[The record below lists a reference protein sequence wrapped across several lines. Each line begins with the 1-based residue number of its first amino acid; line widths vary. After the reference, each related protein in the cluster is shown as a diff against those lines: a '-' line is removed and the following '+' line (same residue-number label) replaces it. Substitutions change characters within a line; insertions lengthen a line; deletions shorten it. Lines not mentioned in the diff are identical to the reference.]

1 MRDGLFLSSKLYL
14 VHFKSIFSMKKH
26 SINIFLKVF
35 FNDFEVLI
43 TKIKKKSKKNHFNTF
58 SIENIFLKITPNHNI
73 NLTMTILYNINEE
86 KANTVLA

>member
-1 MRDGLFLSSKLYL
+1 M
-14 VHFKSIFSMKKH
+14 
-26 SINIFLKVF
+26 F